1 MRFHKPS
8 NSVSHTVNGI
18 FWRVTVLDGEE
29 GPWQA
34 CSAANTLFLGAFFC
48 VVLHQGQLWLQIWE
62 QHNKNCFFFFNL
74 QHWETRSCKADDFT
88 EFERS
93 VVLQNDYINA
103 TLSFTVWS
111 LYARACC
118 KCCSINLSASP
129 LVSCDVGK
137 QQTRERSVGVP
148 WGQVNLSGWLKPT
161 TSVCNMG

>member
-1 MRFHKPS
+1 MGKKGHDK
-8 NSVSHTVNGI
+8 H
-18 FWRVTVLDGEE
+18 VLL
-29 GPWQA
+29 QTL
-34 CSAANTLFLGAFFC
+34 CSWVHSF
-48 VVLHQGQLWLQIWE
+48 VLCCIRGSFGCKYESSII
-62 QHNKNCFFFFNL
+62 KTASFFFNL

-118 KCCSINLSASP
+118 KCCSLNLSASP

-148 WGQVNLSGWLKPT
+148 WGQVNLSG
-161 TSVCNMG
+161 